1 MSCHK
6 RMKKHCV
13 KKAQNLVGR
22 LKAAWALAL
31 QGFGRLGGHGL
42 LKSTVFA
49 TQVGGV
55 KNRAYG

>member
-6 RMKKHCV
+6 STKKHSV
-13 KKAQNLVGR
+13 KKGQNLVGR

-42 LKSTVFA
+42 LKSMVFA
-49 TQVGGV
+49 NAFLVV
-55 KNRAYG
+55 